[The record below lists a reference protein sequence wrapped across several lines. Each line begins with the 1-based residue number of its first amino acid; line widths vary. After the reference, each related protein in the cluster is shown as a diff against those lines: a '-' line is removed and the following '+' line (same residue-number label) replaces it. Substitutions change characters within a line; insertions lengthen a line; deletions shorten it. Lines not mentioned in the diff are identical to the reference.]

1 MRNHGIPKN
10 RQPLDVE
17 SEGSGFFESVERQQR
32 LRELEQAELRRRT
45 EYEVLDAD
53 VSFQEYKVRRSC
65 QLLTEPNIPQDEM
78 SFQDYKISR
87 DLERRRD
94 NTRNQLTYDDS
105 AGQDDGSGPCLVHPK
120 RR

>member
-10 RQPLDVE
+10 RQSSDVE

-45 EYEVLDAD
+45 EYEILDAD

-105 AGQDDGSGPCLVHPK
+105 AEQDDGSGPCLVHPE